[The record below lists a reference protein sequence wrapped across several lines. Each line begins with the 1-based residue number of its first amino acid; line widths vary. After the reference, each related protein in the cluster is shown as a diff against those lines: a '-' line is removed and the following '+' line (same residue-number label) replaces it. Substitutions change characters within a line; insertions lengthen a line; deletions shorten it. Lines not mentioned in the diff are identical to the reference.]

1 MYQPIEN
8 EIFHIHTWRCKHASM
23 DEDYRYIE
31 SAIKLGAKRIVFT
44 DHCPFPGNPFGLRMD
59 IGQLP
64 AYIKTMKELKKH
76 YAANI
81 EVLVGLEIEY
91 LPSFESFYKELSD
104 SKELDLLMLGQ
115 HFYEKENGDWSFHDS
130 DKSEEYIGLCKALI
144 QGAETGMFDVIA
156 HPDRS
161 FRNCKEWNSG
171 LMHASYDVAMAAAKN
186 GVILEK
192 NLASINRKRQYWPPF
207 WVRTGDAAIME
218 GYDAHS
224 VAEMEEMWKR
234 KHTFITQD
242 EINKL
247 LGGC

>member
-31 SAIKLGAKRIVFT
+31 SAIKLGVNRIVFT
-44 DHCPFPGNPFGLRMD
+44 DHCPFGLRMD

-76 YAANI
+76 YEKNI
-81 EVLVGLEIEY
+81 EVLVGLEVEY
-91 LPSFESFYKELSD
+91 LPSFESFYKELYD

-130 DKSEEYIGLCKALI
+130 DKSEEYIGLCKALV

-156 HPDRS
+156 HPDRL
-161 FRNCKEWNSG
+161 FRNCK
-171 LMHASYDVAMAAAKN
+171 
-186 GVILEK
+186 
-192 NLASINRKRQYWPPF
+192 
-207 WVRTGDAAIME
+207 
-218 GYDAHS
+218 
-224 VAEMEEMWKR
+224 
-234 KHTFITQD
+234 
-242 EINKL
+242 
-247 LGGC
+247 

>member
-31 SAIKLGAKRIVFT
+31 SAIKLGANRIVFT

-59 IGQLP
+59 IGQ
-64 AYIKTMKELKKH
+64 
-76 YAANI
+76 
-81 EVLVGLEIEY
+81 
-91 LPSFESFYKELSD
+91 F
-104 SKELDLLMLGQ
+104 LLMLGQ
-115 HFYEKENGDWSFHDS
+115 HFYEKEDGDWSFHDS

-192 NLASINRKRQYWPPF
+192 NLASMNRTRQYWPPF

-218 GYDAHS
+218 GYDAYS

>member
-31 SAIKLGAKRIVFT
+31 SAIKLGANRIVFT
-44 DHCPFPGNPFGLRMD
+44 DHCPFLGNPFGLRMD
-59 IGQLP
+59 IGQ
-64 AYIKTMKELKKH
+64 
-76 YAANI
+76 
-81 EVLVGLEIEY
+81 
-91 LPSFESFYKELSD
+91 F
-104 SKELDLLMLGQ
+104 LLMLGQ
-115 HFYEKENGDWSFHDS
+115 HFYEKEDGDWSFHDS

-144 QGAETGMFDVIA
+144 QGAETGIFDVIA

-192 NLASINRKRQYWPPF
+192 NLASMNRTRQYWPPF

-234 KHTFITQD
+234 RHTFITRD